1 MDLLADTHVFLW
13 WEWRSRELSQT
24 AREAMG
30 DIGNRVFVSVA
41 TVWEISIKRASGR
54 LDFDGDTIAACTASG
69 FQVLP
74 ILAEHAE
81 LAGRLPFHHTD
92 PFDRMLVAQC
102 MRRGLALIT
111 SDRIMRRYDIPV
123 LPATA

>member
-1 MDLLADTHVFLW
+1 MDLLADTHVFVW

-92 PFDRMLVAQC
+92 PFDRMLVAQATIE
-102 MRRGLALIT
+102 GLVLLT
-111 SDRIMRRYDIPV
+111 MDRKLAPYGVPIFGVD
-123 LPATA
+123 